1 MIRVQVINIFNL
13 LMLIRLKGRNLHH
26 FKFSLIGRLNFNG
39 LKLPD
44 VKKILE
50 NQWNILEDRCKLAP
64 MTRGFFVIKLASKE
78 DKEHVWHGGSW
89 MVGKQ
94 SLRVINF
101 YVNFDPERQPTSKTT
116 LWVYFPG
123 LFVELWTKKILI
135 SMAKLIGKKTLDH
148 DFCNYVVVLIEID
161 MAKPIPN
168 RIRVKANGNIF
179 WQYVDVQD
187 LEKANLCSHC
197 KIMGHLLAD
206 CNAARKIIKRTVGT
220 DGNRTEVTKQGA
232 SVSQWKEVGRKEKR
246 NDNVSASVAKDNA
259 ANSTAEGVQK
269 DMGIL
274 GTNEQ
279 VTSSDVNRSNAAHNN
294 VHSVGDDQDNTTWHQ
309 VKGKNCSGSKHV
321 DSTPTP

>member
-1 MIRVQVINIFNL
+1 MVENHDPGPSNQHIQSSYAD
-13 LMLIRLKGRNLHH
+13 K
-26 FKFSLIGRLNFNG
+26 
-39 LKLPD
+39 
-44 VKKILE
+44 VK
-50 NQWNILEDRCKLAP
+50 
-64 MTRGFFVIKLASKE
+64 
-78 DKEHVWHGGSW
+78 
-89 MVGKQ
+89 
-94 SLRVINF
+94 
-101 YVNFDPERQPTSKTT
+101 
-116 LWVYFPG
+116 
-123 LFVELWTKKILI
+123 
-135 SMAKLIGKKTLDH
+135 GKKSAS
-148 DFCNYVVVLIEID
+148 F
-161 MAKPIPN
+161 
-168 RIRVKANGNIF
+168 
-179 WQYVDVQD
+179 Q
-187 LEKANLCSHC
+187 
-197 KIMGHLLAD
+197 D